1 MKHKNNIF
9 TQMKNS
15 PASKLEAKR
24 KREEKKRLQE
34 TLAPLNDFLDICY
47 RKYATSEYKTGT
59 KCGNMIGDRIR
70 HILWLKEMTVLELAK
85 KSGVGRSSL
94 QRYLEKN
101 PDSKKT
107 HKEESKDK
115 FPFPRAITLYKVLQ
129 ALNCEIADFVE
140 SPENYAQWENNFENG
155 YFFTISPH
163 DEPNDYYGW
172 KESVKFSLKRRL
184 AYSSPKGYRYV
195 PNHIVETLTAQ
206 IYQAFDIADKMLE
219 YEIKVSEAKGQV
231 PIKEIEIDD

>member
-1 MKHKNNIF
+1 MKRKNNIF
-9 TQMKNS
+9 THMKNS
-15 PASKLEAKR
+15 PASKLESQK

-34 TLAPLNDFLDICY
+34 TLAPLKDFLDVCY
-47 RKYATSEYKTGT
+47 SKYASGEYKTGT

-70 HILWLKEMTVLELAK
+70 HILWLKEMTVLELAE

-101 PDSKKT
+101 PYSKKS
-107 HKEESKDK
+107 HKEENNDK
-115 FPFPRAITLYKVLQ
+115 FPFPKAITLYKVLQ
-129 ALNCEIADFVE
+129 ALNCEIVDFVE
-140 SPENYAQWENNFENG
+140 SPEKYAQWENDFENG

-163 DEPNDYYGW
+163 DEPKDYYAW
-172 KESVKFSLKRRL
+172 KESVKLSLKQRL
-184 AYSSPKGYRYV
+184 AYSSSKGYRYI
-195 PNHIVETLTAQ
+195 PNHIVETLTTQ